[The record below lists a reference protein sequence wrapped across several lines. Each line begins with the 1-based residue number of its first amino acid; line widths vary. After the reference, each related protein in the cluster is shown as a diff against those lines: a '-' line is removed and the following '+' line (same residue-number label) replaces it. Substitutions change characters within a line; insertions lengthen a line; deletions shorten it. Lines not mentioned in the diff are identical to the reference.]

1 MGKLS
6 PLILVIVKQFES
18 RVAVN
23 FDEFDLEI
31 GQEFHHDM
39 RCLLQ
44 DVPEKRGGEL
54 VIPGFVVVFGSA
66 LILFKGLSLFDFS
79 KIIPLSIGINFI
91 LTSILGVVIFKEI
104 ITNYGVVGMGIILL
118 GIIILNFN

>member
-1 MGKLS
+1 MNIPLFIYSFAYAFCNVVGAALIKSEINSKLS
-6 PLILVIVKQFES
+6 LNSISDYFNLLFNLKVIV
-18 RVAVN
+18 
-23 FDEFDLEI
+23 
-31 GQEFHHDM
+31 
-39 RCLLQ
+39 
-44 DVPEKRGGEL
+44 
-54 VIPGFVVVFGSA
+54 GFVVVFGSA

-104 ITNYGVVGMGIILL
+104 ITIYGVVGMGIILL